1 VTGPRVL
8 HLGNVANNGYINAKL
23 QRRVD
28 MPAEAVCDEWHIL
41 SQPEWEDA
49 PIDGTGGGDAYR
61 PLMDQAAGAG
71 WTRPPWVHSPP
82 RWDPTA
88 NGESWLRERG
98 ELAADV
104 PVMAADYVRVRRG
117 YGPLREAQGTALRP
131 IDLVW
136 ARAWLNRYRR
146 YFPEARF
153 DRYDVVVA
161 YGIHPILL
169 MLGGGARP
177 YVAFEHGT
185 LRDVP
190 FEDAWRGRLLSLAY
204 HRAGK
209 VIITNPDVVASARRL
224 GLENYVFI
232 PHPVDEEK
240 YRPGRSELR
249 GRLEAEGS
257 DLVLL
262 APSRH
267 DWDVKGTDRMLRA
280 FAQLV
285 HQDRPQAVLVL
296 LEWGLEL
303 DRSRALIS
311 ELGIEKRVR
320 WISPLPKL
328 KLIDAYRAADVVL
341 DQFLIGTFGA
351 VAPEAMACGRPVV
364 MAFHPEVHT
373 WCFPVPPPV
382 VDARTAEDIYRVL
395 ARLAAEPDEREAL
408 GRQGREWVERHHGWR
423 LVVDRHLAVYEEV
436 LDAVPA

>member
-28 MPAEAVCDEWHIL
+28 VPAEAVCDEWHIL

-49 PIDGTGGGDAYR
+49 PIDGAGTDGAYG
-61 PLMDQAAGAG
+61 PLMDRAARAG

-88 NGESWLRERG
+88 NGESWLRERIK
-98 ELAADV
+98 LALDV
-104 PVMAADYVRVRRG
+104 PLMATDYARVRRG
-117 YGPLREAQGTALRP
+117 YAPLRQLQGTALKP

-136 ARAWLNRYRR
+136 ARTWLNRYRR
-146 YFPEARF
+146 HFPEARF

-169 MLGGGARP
+169 MLGGGGRP

-204 HRAGK
+204 RRAGK

-240 YRPGRSELR
+240 YRPGPSELR
-249 GRLEAEGS
+249 GRLDAEGS

-267 DWDVKGTDRMLRA
+267 DWDVKGTDLMLRA

-303 DRSRALIS
+303 DRSRALIR
-311 ELGIEKRVR
+311 ELGIENRVR
-320 WISPLPKL
+320 WIPPLPKL
-328 KLIDAYRAADVVL
+328 RLVDAYRAADVVL

-373 WCFPVPPPV
+373 WCFPVSPPV

-408 GRQGREWVERHHGWR
+408 GREGREWVERHHGWR

>member
-1 VTGPRVL
+1 MTGPRVL

-23 QRRVD
+23 QRRVEL
-28 MPAEAVCDEWHIL
+28 PAEAVCDEWHIL

-49 PIDGTGGGDAYR
+49 PIEGPGPDGAYG
-61 PLMDQAAGAG
+61 PLMALAEQAG
-71 WTRPPWVHSPP
+71 WTRPSWVHSPP
-82 RWDPTA
+82 RWDPEA
-88 NGESWLRERG
+88 KQERWFS
-98 ELAADV
+98 ERMKLALDA
-104 PVMAADYVRVRRG
+104 PWISADYARVYRG
-117 YGPLREAQGTALRP
+117 YAPLRQAQGTALRP

-146 YFPEARF
+146 QFPDARL
-153 DRYDVVVA
+153 DSYDVVVA

-169 MLGGGARP
+169 MLGAGGRP

-204 HRAGK
+204 RRAGK
-209 VIITNPDVVASARRL
+209 VIITNPDVIASARRL
-224 GLENYVFI
+224 ELENYTFI

-240 YRPGRSELR
+240 YSPGPSDLR
-249 GRLEAEGS
+249 LQLEAEGH

-262 APSRH
+262 SPSRH

-280 FAQLV
+280 FAHLV
-285 HQDRPQAVLVL
+285 HEDDSRAVLVL

-303 DRSRALIS
+303 DRSRALIQ
-311 ELGIEKRVR
+311 ELGIESSVR
-320 WISPLPKL
+320 WAPPLPKL

-382 VDARTAEDIYRVL
+382 VDARTAEDIYREL
-395 ARLAAEPDEREAL
+395 ARLAADSSEREAL

-436 LDAVPA
+436 MGAVPA